1 MTNLYNKTHYLDQ
14 RLKNFNIDPKYL
26 TKSMFLKD
34 LDNKVINYTVEH
46 FARHGEDV
54 RINYH
59 DLKGHPFTFNRKR
72 TSSLHASGHFTENFH
87 RLRLSPT
94 KCANGSPKYI
104 QPKHTR
110 VLPYL
115 NGLLDFYGDEL
126 HSIQTVYLTEGEFKA
141 FVGCMHDVPTI
152 GAGGIHSFSVNHK
165 NKWGQTVRNE
175 FLPEIVEALDQLP
188 NLENIVLL
196 HDSDAN
202 EGTDER
208 RNNFFLSVK
217 YFNYCVKEYNILR
230 GKKGKGFISS
240 EYWVGRS
247 KEFKGLDDL
256 LTGSLYALDDFQS
269 GFSEFHYKH
278 TLYSVGDNAKVVNER
293 LEFLKLWFN
302 LNNKPFRTEFVA
314 TVLNIQKRVNESKTE
329 LKRLVNENKRLLIQA
344 PTGSGKTY
352 TFLKEILPARLT
364 ANPYE
369 RIAFVVPTK
378 ALAEEISGAYD
389 LPLVHG
395 EIKDD
400 ERLVAFHSRLFVTT
414 LDSAPSMGLVDT
426 LVIDE
431 AHTLTRDFRQKA
443 KQGVEDLMNMSER
456 TIMLTATPSALW
468 KHFGYTLVKIQQDQ
482 PKERNITVNALDEKT
497 ALRKVLAELV
507 FKASKQP
514 AEKVT
519 FIRMNSKTNLRN
531 ALDEAVSSG
540 LFQKDEI
547 AYIDSNDE
555 NKGKV
560 YESIVS
566 NSMVPP
572 GIRLVAMTSLMD
584 EGVNINNTNIADVH
598 FIQDKIAGDLR
609 DEQAVQFISRF
620 RKWDGAPNLYI
631 KRDDRDDSNTWNP
644 DVYFEQQL
652 KASKDELTAMQFR
665 GEDQT
670 KGENLIR
677 THSERGLLQ
686 WSEMRGS
693 WMVSQNGII
702 TDTLQFFAR
711 RLPLSEYVKQLNSYD
726 GFNAVVVDYVS
737 EDEAEQFIESFNSL
751 GRVNLAKRKRLRSQF
766 DRIFKENPEGI
777 ISAFYRFYGRPFDKK
792 TIREMWPEV
801 ESWTPSNVDELEKI
815 NEVHTV
821 YSYLYD
827 VAKLNKTG
835 LKLNEAVALWLQW
848 NGTRAF
854 KMMCAAFEFW
864 GVMSNYKKGRRI
876 SSRDRQLAERIDS
889 VRVFLVEMYHKE
901 QTYSLR
907 DIKQHLHKRG
917 VRVRLDDL
925 KLWVDILVD
934 VSETTVKGTRRL
946 KVVQVYGL
954 DQYYDRFNGV
964 QKVGNFFTA
973 QPRNATPK
981 KASQRAEKQ
990 TFTSKR
996 KNPIRSLA
1004 RVQIGIKNEAKNN
1017 PEQRQKPTGKPNE
1030 TNEAKND

>member
-1 MTNLYNKTHYLDQ
+1 MTNLYNKRHYLDE

-34 LDNKVINYTVEH
+34 LDNKVIDYTVEH
-46 FARHGEDV
+46 FTKHGEDV

-72 TSSLHASGHFTENFH
+72 TSSLHASGYFTENFH

-104 QPKHTR
+104 QPKNTR

-115 NGLLDFYGDEL
+115 NGLLEFYGREL
-126 HSIQTVYLTEGEFKA
+126 HSIKTIYLTEGEFKA

-152 GAGGIHSFSVNHK
+152 GAGGIHSFSINHK
-165 NKWGQTVRNE
+165 NKYGQTTRNE
-175 FLPEIVEALDQLP
+175 FLPEIVEALNQLP
-188 NLENIVLL
+188 NLEKIILL

-217 YFNYCVKEYNILR
+217 YFNYCVKEYNVAR
-230 GKKGKGFISS
+230 GKNGRGYIGS

-256 LTGSLYALDDFQS
+256 LTGSLYALDDFKS

-278 TLYSVGDNAKVVNER
+278 TLYNVGDSAKLISER
-293 LEFLKLWFN
+293 LGFLKLWFN
-302 LNNKPFRTEFVA
+302 LNNKPFRAEFLA
-314 TVLNIQKRVNESKTE
+314 TTLNIQKRVNESKAE
-329 LKRLVNENKRLLIQA
+329 LTRLVNENKRLLIQA

-378 ALAEEISGAYD
+378 ALAEEISGAYN

-414 LDSAPSMGLVDT
+414 LDSAPSMGIVDT

-482 PKERNITVNALDEKT
+482 PKERNITVNALGEKT

-514 AEKVT
+514 EEKVT

-531 ALDEAVSSG
+531 ALDEAVNSG
-540 LFQKDEI
+540 LFKADEI
-547 AYIDSNDE
+547 AYIDSSDE
-555 NKGKV
+555 NKGEV
-560 YESIVS
+560 YKSIVS
-566 NSMVPP
+566 RSMVPL
-572 GIRLVAMTSLMD
+572 GTRLVAMTSLMD
-584 EGVNINNTNIADVH
+584 EGVNINNTNISDVH

-620 RKWDGAPNLYI
+620 RKWEGSPNLYI

-652 KASKDELTAMQFR
+652 TASKDELNAIQFR

-711 RLPLSEYVKQLNSYD
+711 RLPLNEYVKQLNSYD

-737 EDEAEQFIESFNSL
+737 ESDADEFTESFNSL
-751 GRVNLAKRKRLRSQF
+751 GRLNSARRRRLRSDF
-766 DRIFKENPEGI
+766 DRLFKANPEGI
-777 ISAFYRFYGRPFDKK
+777 ISAFYRFYGRSFDKK

-801 ESWTPSNVDELEKI
+801 ESWTPSNVDELKEI

-821 YSYLYD
+821 YSYIYD

-854 KMMCAAFEFW
+854 KMMCASFEFW
-864 GVMSNYKKGRRI
+864 GVMMMYKKGRRI

-889 VRVFLVEMYHKE
+889 VRVFLVEMHHKGHVHE
-901 QTYSLR
+901 LR
-907 DIKQHLHKRG
+907 HIKQHLYKRG

-925 KLWVDILVD
+925 KLWIDLLANVTE
-934 VSETTVKGTRRL
+934 STVNGRRRL
-946 KVVQVYGL
+946 KVLEVYGL
-954 DQYYDRFNGV
+954 DQFYDRFNEV
-964 QKVGNFFTA
+964 ERVGYFF
-973 QPRNATPK
+973 NSTPK
-981 KASQRAEKQ
+981 QLHPKNNAQRIEKQ
-990 TFTSKR
+990 TFTSR
-996 KNPIRSLA
+996 KEKAIRNVA
-1004 RVQIGIKNEAKNN
+1004 RVQIAHQKRAKNN
-1017 PEQRQKPTGKPNE
+1017 PHKGQKPKDKTTRNE
-1030 TNEAKND
+1030 